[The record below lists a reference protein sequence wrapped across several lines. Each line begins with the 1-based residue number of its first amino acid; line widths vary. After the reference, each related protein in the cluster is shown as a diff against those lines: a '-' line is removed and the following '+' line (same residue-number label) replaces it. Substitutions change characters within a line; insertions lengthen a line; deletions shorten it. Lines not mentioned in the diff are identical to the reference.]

1 MKTIK
6 NLHPRTGVLHL
17 EHRIGIF
24 GPPQNSDSGKSP
36 SRTDAAKAFGR
47 RQLIR
52 VSCELQAGHLQFLT
66 LNAMAS
72 I

>member
-1 MKTIK
+1 M
-6 NLHPRTGVLHL
+6 
-17 EHRIGIF
+17 GIF
-24 GPPQNSDSGKSP
+24 GPPQRSDSGNSP
-36 SRTDAAKAFGR
+36 SKTDAAKAFGL

-66 LNAMAS
+66 LNAMAL